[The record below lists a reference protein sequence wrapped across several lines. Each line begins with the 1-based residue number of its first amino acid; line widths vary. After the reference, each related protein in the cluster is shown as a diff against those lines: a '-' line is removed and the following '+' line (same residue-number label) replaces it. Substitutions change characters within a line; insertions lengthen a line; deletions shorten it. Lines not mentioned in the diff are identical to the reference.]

1 MRPDSHY
8 DELEPGRLFTH
19 GQLTDPMTAGSLYC
33 RVRAFGGAQV
43 EWEEIYRRRQGS
55 CHLSLSVIRHLL
67 F

>member
-8 DELEPGRLFTH
+8 DELEPGWLFTH

-43 EWEEIYRRRQGS
+43 E
-55 CHLSLSVIRHLL
+55 
-67 F
+67 